1 MNYHDI
7 KHDDMNNGPG
17 LRVTLFVSGCDHHC
31 KNCQNP
37 ETWDIKSG
45 ILFDTAAVDEIF
57 DQLDKDYISGITF
70 SGGDP
75 LNENNRLIVHDLIKC
90 IRSKYKD
97 TKSIWIYTGYT
108 WEEIIKESSI
118 TFIDQ
123 ANITLIKILR
133 NTDVIVD
140 GTFEENL
147 ADINYHWA
155 GSTNQRVIDVQR
167 SIEDKKIVLY
177 ED

>member
-75 LNENNRLIVHDLIKC
+75 LNENNRLIVCDLIKC

-140 GTFEENL
+140 GTFNENL

-177 ED
+177 KD

>member
-75 LNENNRLIVHDLIKC
+75 LNENNRLIVYDLIKC

-140 GTFEENL
+140 GTFDENL

>member
-75 LNENNRLIVHDLIKC
+75 LNENNRLIVCDLIKC

-140 GTFEENL
+140 GTFNENL

-177 ED
+177 EY